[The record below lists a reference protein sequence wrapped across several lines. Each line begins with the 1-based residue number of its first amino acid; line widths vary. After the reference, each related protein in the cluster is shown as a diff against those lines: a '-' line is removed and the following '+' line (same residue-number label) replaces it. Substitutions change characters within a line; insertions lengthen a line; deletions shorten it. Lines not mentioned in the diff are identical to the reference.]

1 MLGIKKAIDSTLDIP
16 LVETTEK
23 DFKIKCKYELAPFRT
38 TNEKDNIKAC
48 TFYDYAPQIFANIR
62 KTCGIKKAQYS
73 NSLGPEH
80 ILGYMFNANF

>member
-1 MLGIKKAIDSTLDIP
+1 MLGIRKAVDSTLDIP
-16 LVETTEK
+16 MVEPTEK

-38 TNEKDNIKAC
+38 DTKDNIKAC
-48 TFYDYAPQIFANIR
+48 TFFDYAPQIFASIR
-62 KTCGIKKAQYS
+62 KTCGIRKQQYS